1 MRNSSRLLA
10 ATMATA
16 LVLSGCTL
24 FDSEEPLD
32 PVAAQEQFCS
42 DVEAHVA
49 AIGQYGGLF
58 DEVELTVG
66 DVKSAQEELEPS
78 LEAVEEA
85 AAEFTEAVETDPT
98 SGLSIELVEPET
110 IAAVEAAEEAF
121 AQASDIED
129 RTPLADVGVEFSSAA
144 YQLEVAWTRL
154 FVDAGCLEGDARA
167 EAEAQQWVSDY
178 VSAIQTDLRTI
189 GYYAGDIDGIFG
201 PMTIEAIEMFQEDS
215 GLPATGLMDPPTQAA
230 LQDALGG
237 RESAQVG
244 ALQAILIA
252 TGHYSGTVDGI
263 WSPEVEAA
271 LIALQEELGIPAT
284 GVIDAATLRAI
295 EDALRDADT
304 DPPIPSTEPTPE
316 TTAPPVEATT
326 TTAEAAATTTTAA
339 AATTTTPPAVS
350 GGVLDV
356 LAEAGQFSQFLA
368 AVEAAGL
375 TDTLSGPGPFT
386 VLAPTDEAIEAA
398 GALPEDPDALAQVV
412 LYHVVD
418 GALSGFDI
426 QESESL
432 VSLQGAE
439 ITVGVE
445 QGVITLNGASI
456 VTITN
461 IAAGN
466 GVAHAVNGVLIPPE
480 G

>member
-1 MRNSSRLLA
+1 
-10 ATMATA
+10 MATI
-16 LVLSGCTL
+16 LVVSGCTL

-78 LEAVEEA
+78 LEAVEAA
-85 AAEFTEAVETDPT
+85 AAEFREAVESDPT

-215 GLPATGLMDPPTQAA
+215 GLPVTGLMDPPTQAA

-252 TGHYSGTVDGI
+252 TGHYSGSVDGI

-295 EDALRDADT
+295 EDALRDADA
-304 DPPIPSTEPTPE
+304 DPPIPSTEPSTPE

-326 TTAEAAATTTTAA
+326 TTTAA
-339 AATTTTPPAVS
+339 AATTTTAPAATTTTAPPIT

-356 LAEAGQFSQFLA
+356 LAEAGQFSRFLA

-375 TDTLSGPGPFT
+375 TETLAGPGPFT
-386 VLAPTDEAIEAA
+386 VFAPTDEAIEAA

-412 LYHVVD
+412 LYHVVE
-418 GALSGFDI
+418 GALSGFDL
-426 QESESL
+426 QGSESL
-432 VSLQGAE
+432 ATLQGAE
-439 ITVGVE
+439 VAVTVD
-445 QGVITLNGASI
+445 QGLVTLNGAVV

-461 IAAGN
+461 IDAGN

-480 G
+480 